1 MNGYLPER
9 VGESEDD
16 APICEVDRIDLSQ
29 SNDGASLS
37 PSVFYK
43 DYIRLN
49 KPVLIKLPEKML
61 ISDDMVQDWSREA
74 MVGKNDVEVN
84 LSISPCLN
92 ALTSLY
98 AFQQV
103 ILSSIPYGSLFG
115 EKEEHWPLSEYFTYL
130 DSFSQKVE
138 SLSPYDYYL
147 SNSDNKE
154 KVDSVGGI
162 HKVDRE
168 NIVKQAAKDHVK
180 PLYLFGNSQQVSL
193 ASLY

>member
-98 AFQQV
+98 AFQ
-103 ILSSIPYGSLFG
+103 
-115 EKEEHWPLSEYFTYL
+115 
-130 DSFSQKVE
+130 
-138 SLSPYDYYL
+138 
-147 SNSDNKE
+147 
-154 KVDSVGGI
+154 
-162 HKVDRE
+162 
-168 NIVKQAAKDHVK
+168 
-180 PLYLFGNSQQVSL
+180 
-193 ASLY
+193 